1 MKNMFLFMLLI
12 FWASPVIAEEET
24 LFNGGDVEYG
34 AFSGAVLK
42 STSISGN
49 SAWLVGGRCGWIVN
63 HSFVIGGGGY
73 GLASDIPASKE
84 AHKIYPGRNLEMELA
99 YGGLELEYI
108 YRSNKLVHIS
118 LYSLIGAGNIGYGD
132 ESASNEDNDFDKK
145 DTVFVIEPAVN
156 GTLNATKWFRISAGI
171 SYRMISD
178 FQLAGVDEANVS
190 GVSGTLTFRFGK
202 F

>member
-1 MKNMFLFMLLI
+1 LKNLFLFVLPVFLV
-12 FWASPVIAEEET
+12 SPVIAEEET

-42 STSISGN
+42 STSISGD

-99 YGGLELEYI
+99 YGGLEFEYI

-132 ESASNEDNDFDKK
+132 ESASNEDDDLDKK

-156 GTLNATKWFRISAGI
+156 GTLNVTKWFRISAGI
-171 SYRMISD
+171 SYRKISD
-178 FQLAGVDEANVS
+178 FQLAGVDEADVS
-190 GVSGTLTFRFGK
+190 GVSGTLTFGFGK